1 MQNESAGVN
10 PPHFQFDAV
19 PGLSGEARKAVN
31 AALTR
36 SRPGASKLPTTTRR
50 TASKSSTS

>member
-50 TASKSSTS
+50 TASKSSRS